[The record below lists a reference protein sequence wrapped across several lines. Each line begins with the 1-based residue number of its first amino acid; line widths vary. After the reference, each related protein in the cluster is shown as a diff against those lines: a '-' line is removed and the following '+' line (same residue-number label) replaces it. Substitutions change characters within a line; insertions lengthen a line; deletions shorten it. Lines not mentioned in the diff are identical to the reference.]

1 MSETKI
7 RIQPNKGGA
16 KAINLNRGEIENAIS
31 IAGTMKQAALYLN
44 VSYNTF
50 RRECM
55 KYDNLWNPQPAGG
68 KGKKRVTKHYINQS
82 LLYKILRGENINSWR
97 ETVLLKRA
105 LLEKYLTAEC
115 DNCSCNYEHI
125 EKSELMPLVI
135 DFLDGDKENGKQDNL
150 RILCLN
156 CVYELK
162 HSKKGWYKHR
172 DYPINI
178 TIRELENEDNLGL
191 STPTASIEEELPD
204 LSFTPF
210 ENFQKTLEKD

>member
-1 MSETKI
+1 
-7 RIQPNKGGA
+7 
-16 KAINLNRGEIENAIS
+16 
-31 IAGTMKQAALYLN
+31 
-44 VSYNTF
+44 
-50 RRECM
+50 
-55 KYDNLWNPQPAGG
+55 
-68 KGKKRVTKHYINQS
+68 
-82 LLYKILRGENINSWR
+82 
-97 ETVLLKRA
+97 
-105 LLEKYLTAEC
+105 
-115 DNCSCNYEHI
+115 
-125 EKSELMPLVI
+125 MPLVI

>member
-1 MSETKI
+1 MSIKI
-7 RIQPNKGGA
+7 NERKGGRQS
-16 KAINLNRGEIENAIS
+16 INLTRGEIENAIS
-31 IAGTMKQAALYLN
+31 IAGTMKQAAVYLN

-50 RRECM
+50 KRECK
-55 KYDNLWNPQPAGG
+55 KYNDLFKPQPPGG
-68 KGKKRVTKHYINQS
+68 KGKKRITKHYINQN

-105 LLEKYLTAEC
+105 ILEKYLTAQC
-115 DNCSCNYEHI
+115 SNCNHNYEHI

-178 TIRELENEDNLGL
+178 TIREMEDEEI
-191 STPTASIEEELPD
+191 TIPTASNEDIQEELT
-204 LSFTPF
+204 FTPF

>member
-1 MSETKI
+1 MSI
-7 RIQPNKGGA
+7 RLKENKGGA
-16 KAINLNRGEIENAIS
+16 KPINLTRGEIENAIS
-31 IAGTMKQAALYLN
+31 VAGTMKQAALYLN

-50 RRECM
+50 KRECQ
-55 KYDNLWNPQPAGG
+55 KYEGLWSPQPAGG

-105 LLEKYLTAEC
+105 ILEKYLTAC
-115 DNCSCNYEHI
+115 CSNCQANYEHI
-125 EKSELMPLVI
+125 EQTELMPLVI
-135 DFLDGDKENGKQDNL
+135 DFLDGNKENGKQDNL

-178 TIRELENEDNLGL
+178 TIREMED
-191 STPTASIEEELPD
+191 TDTIEIEEPSQD
-204 LSFTPF
+204 LEFIPF
-210 ENFQKTLEKD
+210 ENFQKTLEN